1 MLRHFAPVAFLAFTL
16 MLSILP
22 ARPAWSKPV
31 IEVVFV
37 LDTTGS
43 MGPLIEGAKRKIW
56 SIATTLIDCSPD
68 AEIRMGLVAYRD
80 IGDDYVTKTFNL
92 TTDIQGLYAD
102 LLELRARGGG
112 DWPESV
118 NEALHI
124 GVTKMNWSRGRDTT
138 RIIFLV
144 GDAPP
149 HMDYAQDMK
158 YPDVM
163 RLARARDITV
173 NTVQAGSA
181 RDTERYWREIAQMGR
196 GEYMAIP
203 QDGGKIVVIETPYDR
218 EIIELQG
225 RINRTVVPYGSQTQQ
240 RGVRER
246 VHAGTVGAG
255 AGRLRHGGLYVEAR
269 GTPRTGGRSDHRR
282 RRPGRRRRQR
292 TAVAVG
298 AAGGAIA
305 RRPAP
310 DVARRTAGAHRP
322 ADERAPHA
330 QRAAYRARGPAR
342 PPHRRH
348 PQQGAAADDG
358 FLRPGGRAHAALA
371 DRALRATGRPR
382 GRPS

>member
-22 ARPAWSKPV
+22 AKPAWSRPV

-68 AEIRMGLVAYRD
+68 ADIRMGLVAYRD

-102 LLELRARGGG
+102 LLHLQARGGG

-118 NEALHI
+118 NEALHV
-124 GVTKMNWSRGRDTT
+124 GVSKMNWSHGRDST
-138 RIIFLV
+138 RIVFLV

-158 YPDVM
+158 YPEVM

-173 NTVQAGSA
+173 NTVQAGGA
-181 RDTERYWREIAQMGR
+181 RDTERVWRAIAQMGG
-196 GEYMAIP
+196 GEYIAIP
-203 QDGGKIVVIETPYDR
+203 QDGGKIVIIETPYDR

-225 RINRTVVPYGSQTQQ
+225 RINRTVVPYGDVRRQ
-240 RGVRER
+240 GLIRER
-246 VHAGTVGAG
+246 VQQYSSAAPSVASDMAGYMAKR
-255 AGRLRHGGLYVEAR
+255 AA
-269 GTPRTGGRSDHRR
+269 
-282 RRPGRRRRQR
+282 RPGRVAEAVTGDGDLVGDVASGRQPLTALPESQLPEELRAMSPAERQAHIERRISERRALNERLSELVTRRDRHIADARSKEPRPAADSFDRAVER
-292 TAVAVG
+292 TLRMQ
-298 AAGGAIA
+298 IA
-305 RRPAP
+305 R
-310 DVARRTAGAHRP
+310 
-322 ADERAPHA
+322 
-330 QRAAYRARGPAR
+330 
-342 PPHRRH
+342 
-348 PQQGAAADDG
+348 
-358 FLRPGGRAHAALA
+358 
-371 DRALRATGRPR
+371 
-382 GRPS
+382 

>member
-1 MLRHFAPVAFLAFTL
+1 MFRHFAPVAFLAFT
-16 MLSILP
+16 MVLSVLP
-22 ARPAWSKPV
+22 AKATASKPV

-43 MGPLIEGAKRKIW
+43 MGPLIESAKRKIW

-80 IGDDYVTKTFNL
+80 IGDDYVTKTFDL

-102 LLELRARGGG
+102 LLQLRARGGG

-118 NEALHI
+118 NEALYV
-124 GVTKMNWSRGRDTT
+124 GVTKMNWSRSRDTT
-138 RIIFLV
+138 RIVFLV

-196 GEYMAIP
+196 GEYMSIP

-240 RGVRER
+240 RGVRDR
-246 VHAGTVGAG
+246 VKYGRRGAG
-255 AGRLRHGGLYVEAR
+255 GGGLRHGRLYVQAR
-269 GTPRTGGRSDHRR
+269 RATGTGRRSDHRR
-282 RRPGRRRRQR
+282 WRSGRRRRKR
-292 TAVAVG
+292 AAIAVG
-298 AAGGAIA
+298 TAGIA
-305 RRPAP
+305 TAGRSSP
-310 DVARRTAGAHRP
+310 DVAFRATGACRS

-330 QRAAYRARGPAR
+330 QRAAFHARSAAR
-342 PPHRRH
+342 SAHRRH
-348 PQQGAAADDG
+348 P
-358 FLRPGGRAHAALA
+358 
-371 DRALRATGRPR
+371 
-382 GRPS
+382 

>member
-1 MLRHFAPVAFLAFTL
+1 MLRHFSPVAFLAFTL
-16 MLSILP
+16 VLSILP

-102 LLELRARGGG
+102 LLEVRARGGG

-124 GVTKMNWSRGRDTT
+124 GVTKMNWSRGRDST

-163 RLARARDITV
+163 RLARARAITI

-240 RGVRER
+240 RGVRDR
-246 VHAGTVGAG
+246 LHAGTAAPAPVASDMAG
-255 AGRLRHGGLYVEAR
+255 YMAKRAAR
-269 GTPRTGGRSDHRR
+269 PRTGGRSDHRCRRPR
-282 RRPGRRRRQR
+282 RRCRQR
-292 TAVAVG
+292 PAVTVVAAGSAVARG
-298 AAGGAIA
+298 PAADAA
-305 RRPAP
+305 H
-310 DVARRTAGAHRP
+310 RTAGVHRP
-322 ADERAPHA
+322 ADERTPHA

-348 PQQGAAADDG
+348 PQQGTAADDG

-371 DRALRATGRPR
+371 DRTLG
-382 GRPS
+382 PS

>member
-1 MLRHFAPVAFLAFTL
+1 MLSHFTPVAFLAFT
-16 MLSILP
+16 MVLSILP
-22 ARPAWSKPV
+22 AKPAWSKPV

-80 IGDDYVTKTFNL
+80 IGDDYVTKTFDL

-102 LLELRARGGG
+102 LLQLRARGGG

-118 NEALHI
+118 NEALLV
-124 GVTKMNWSRGRDTT
+124 GVSKMSWSRGRDST

-173 NTVQAGSA
+173 NTVQAGNA
-181 RDTERYWREIAQMGR
+181 RDTERTWREIAQMAR
-196 GEYMAIP
+196 GEYISIP

-225 RINRTVVPYGSQTQQ
+225 RINRTV
-240 RGVRER
+240 
-246 VHAGTVGAG
+246 
-255 AGRLRHGGLYVEAR
+255 
-269 GTPRTGGRSDHRR
+269 
-282 RRPGRRRRQR
+282 
-292 TAVAVG
+292 
-298 AAGGAIA
+298 
-305 RRPAP
+305 
-310 DVARRTAGAHRP
+310 
-322 ADERAPHA
+322 
-330 QRAAYRARGPAR
+330 
-342 PPHRRH
+342 
-348 PQQGAAADDG
+348 
-358 FLRPGGRAHAALA
+358 
-371 DRALRATGRPR
+371 
-382 GRPS
+382 

>member
-1 MLRHFAPVAFLAFTL
+1 MLRHFTPVAFLAFTL

-22 ARPAWSKPV
+22 ARPAWSKPA

-80 IGDDYVTKTFNL
+80 IGDDYVTKTFKL

-118 NEALHI
+118 NEALQI
-124 GVTKMNWSRGRDTT
+124 GVTKMNWSSGRNST

-149 HMDYAQDMK
+149 HMDYAQDTK

-163 RLARARDITV
+163 RLARARDITI

-240 RGVRER
+240 RGVRDR
-246 VHAGTVGAG
+246 LHAGSVAPAPVASDMAGYMAKRAARPGQVAEAITGAG
-255 AGRLRHGGLYVEAR
+255 DLVGDVASGRQSLSALNERLTALV
-269 GTPRTGGRSDHRR
+269 
-282 RRPGRRRRQR
+282 GRRDRHIADTRSKAPRPTADSFDQAVER
-292 TAVAVG
+292 TLRSQ
-298 AAGGAIA
+298 IA
-305 RRPAP
+305 R
-310 DVARRTAGAHRP
+310 
-322 ADERAPHA
+322 
-330 QRAAYRARGPAR
+330 
-342 PPHRRH
+342 
-348 PQQGAAADDG
+348 
-358 FLRPGGRAHAALA
+358 
-371 DRALRATGRPR
+371 
-382 GRPS
+382 

>member
-1 MLRHFAPVAFLAFTL
+1 MFRHFAPVAFLAFT
-16 MLSILP
+16 MVLSVLP
-22 ARPAWSKPV
+22 AKATASKPV

-80 IGDDYVTKTFNL
+80 IGDDYVTKTFDL

-102 LLELRARGGG
+102 LLQLRARGGG

-118 NEALHI
+118 NEALFV
-124 GVTKMNWSRGRDTT
+124 GVTKMNWSRGREST

-158 YPDVM
+158 YPEVM

-181 RDTERYWREIAQMGR
+181 RDTERYWREIAQMAR
-196 GEYMAIP
+196 GEYMSIP

-218 EIIELQG
+218 ENIELQG

-240 RGVRER
+240 HGVRER
-246 VHAGTVGAG
+246 MNMGSAAPAPVASDMAGYMAKR
-255 AGRLRHGGLYVEAR
+255 AA
-269 GTPRTGGRSDHRR
+269 
-282 RRPGRRRRQR
+282 RPGRVAEAITGDGDLVGDVASGRQSLSALPESQLPDDLRRMSPSERQAHVDRQMTERR
-292 TAVAVG
+292 TLNEQLSRLVQQRDRHIADARDKAPRPAADSFDRAVERTLRTQ
-298 AAGGAIA
+298 IA
-305 RRPAP
+305 R
-310 DVARRTAGAHRP
+310 
-322 ADERAPHA
+322 
-330 QRAAYRARGPAR
+330 
-342 PPHRRH
+342 
-348 PQQGAAADDG
+348 
-358 FLRPGGRAHAALA
+358 
-371 DRALRATGRPR
+371 
-382 GRPS
+382 

>member
-1 MLRHFAPVAFLAFTL
+1 MFRHFAPVAFLAFTM

-22 ARPAWSKPV
+22 AKAAGTKPV

-80 IGDDYVTKTFNL
+80 IGDDYVTKTFDL

-102 LLELRARGGG
+102 LLQLRARGGG

-118 NEALHI
+118 NEALFV
-124 GVTKMNWSRGRDTT
+124 GVTKMNWSRGREST

-158 YPDVM
+158 YPEVL

-196 GEYMAIP
+196 GEYMSIP

-225 RINRTVVPYGSQTQQ
+225 RINRTVVPYGSPTQQ
-240 RGVRER
+240 RTTRGRLEGYVAESP
-246 VHAGTVGAG
+246 
-255 AGRLRHGGLYVEAR
+255 AGRLRHGGLHGQAR
-269 GTPRTGGRSDHRR
+269 GPARTHRRGDHRR
-282 RRPGRRRRQR
+282 RRPRRRRRQR
-292 TAVAVG
+292 TAVAVVV
-298 AAGGAIA
+298 AGVAVAG
-305 RRPAP
+305 RSAP
-310 DVARRTAGAHRP
+310 DVAVRAAGACRS

-330 QRAAYRARGPAR
+330 QRAALRRSCSRRDRHIADTRNKAPR
-342 PPHRRH
+342 PTT
-348 PQQGAAADDG
+348 DS
-358 FLRPGGRAHAALA
+358 F
-371 DRALRATGRPR
+371 DRAVERTLRSQIAR
-382 GRPS
+382 

>member
-1 MLRHFAPVAFLAFTL
+1 M
-16 MLSILP
+16 
-22 ARPAWSKPV
+22 

-80 IGDDYVTKTFNL
+80 IGDDYVTKTFDL

-102 LLELRARGGG
+102 LLQLRAAGGG

-118 NEALHI
+118 NEALYV
-124 GVTKMNWSRGRDTT
+124 GVTKMNWSRGRDST

-158 YPDVM
+158 YPEVM

-196 GEYMAIP
+196 GEYMMIP

-225 RINRTVVPYGSQTQQ
+225 RINRTVVPYGSPTPAA
-240 RGVRER
+240 RRPR
-246 VHAGTVGAG
+246 SRRARRCGAG
-255 AGRLRHGGLYVEAR
+255 AGRLRHGGLYGEAR
-269 GTPRTGGRSDHRR
+269 GAARTGRRSDHRR
-282 RRPGRRRRQR
+282 GRPGRRRRQR
-292 TAVAVG
+292 PAVAVG
-298 AAGGAIA
+298 RCRRRNCPTICAGC
-305 RRPAP
+305 RRPNG
-310 DVARRTAGAHRP
+310 RRIS
-322 ADERAPHA
+322 
-330 QRAAYRARGPAR
+330 
-342 PPHRRH
+342 
-348 PQQGAAADDG
+348 
-358 FLRPGGRAHAALA
+358 
-371 DRALRATGRPR
+371 TGR
-382 GRPS
+382 

>member
-1 MLRHFAPVAFLAFTL
+1 MLRHFTPVAFLALTM

-124 GVTKMNWSRGRDTT
+124 GVTKMNWSRGRDST

-163 RLARARDITV
+163 RLARGRDITV

-196 GEYMAIP
+196 GEYMSIP

-225 RINRTVVPYGSQTQQ
+225 RINRTVVPYGDERRQNLIRGRVQQ
-240 RGVRER
+240 YSSAAPPVASDM
-246 VHAGTVGAG
+246 AGYMSKRA
-255 AGRLRHGGLYVEAR
+255 A
-269 GTPRTGGRSDHRR
+269 
-282 RRPGRRRRQR
+282 RPGQVAEAITGDGDLVGDVASGRQSLSALPEAQLPDDLRRMSPTERQVHIDRQMSERRTLNERLTELVGRRDRHIADTRNKAPRPTADSFDRAVER
-292 TAVAVG
+292 TLRSQ
-298 AAGGAIA
+298 IA
-305 RRPAP
+305 R
-310 DVARRTAGAHRP
+310 
-322 ADERAPHA
+322 
-330 QRAAYRARGPAR
+330 
-342 PPHRRH
+342 
-348 PQQGAAADDG
+348 
-358 FLRPGGRAHAALA
+358 
-371 DRALRATGRPR
+371 
-382 GRPS
+382 